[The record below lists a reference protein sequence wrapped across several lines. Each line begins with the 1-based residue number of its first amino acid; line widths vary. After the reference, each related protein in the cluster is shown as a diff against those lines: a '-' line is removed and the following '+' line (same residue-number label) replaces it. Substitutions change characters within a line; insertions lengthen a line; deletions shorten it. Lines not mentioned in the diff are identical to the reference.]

1 MNNIYFMQEL
11 SREKIQRYMGDAE
24 NYRKVKSVRR
34 SNKISAQ
41 MMQKIQHLA
50 NAVQS
55 YLQPVHSAHGQ
66 HAPQE
71 C

>member
-11 SREKIQRYMGDAE
+11 SREKIQRYMGDAK
-24 NYRKVKSVRR
+24 NYRQVKAVRR
-34 SNKISAQ
+34 SNKNSAQ
-41 MMQKIQHLA
+41 MMQKIQRLA

-55 YLQPVHSAHGQ
+55 YFQPVRRAHGH

>member
-11 SREKIQRYMGDAE
+11 SRERIQRYMGEAE
-24 NYRKVKSVRR
+24 NHRRVKAVRR
-34 SNKISAQ
+34 SKHNSAQ
-41 MMQKIQHLA
+41 TMHKIQHLV

-55 YLQPVHSAHGQ
+55 MLHQVRSVHGN

>member
-11 SREKIQRYMGDAE
+11 SRERIQRYMGEAE
-24 NYRKVKSVRR
+24 NYRRVKAVRR
-34 SNKISAQ
+34 SKNNSAQ
-41 MMQKIQHLA
+41 VMQKIQHLV
-50 NAVQS
+50 NAAQN
-55 YLQPVHSAHGQ
+55 LFQPVRSAHGN